1 MRGTRRLPKI
11 PEGYTLDLDHDPN
24 APALRRPDGFVV
36 TRFSAG
42 GMSEEAIEHE
52 TREDLELHGR
62 AQPRRDRSL
71 TTGPRAA

>member
-1 MRGTRRLPKI
+1 MPK
-11 PEGYTLDLDHDPN
+11 GYTPDLAHNPD
-24 APALRRPDGFVV
+24 APALRRPGGFVV
-36 TRFSAG
+36 TPFRAW